1 MHGKGVS
8 KGISIGTVSIKK
20 DFEQKIVKR
29 RVKDIE
35 YEIDKYKESLAQCK
49 EEINE
54 IYKHIQK
61 EIGKKEA
68 DEYYKHIEILKD
80 SEIIEQVIREIKG
93 RKINAEFALKSVIN
107 NYINIFENLDDPDM
121 ENRIEDLKDILNRTL
136 KLMISFDEEEDK
148 KCGIRKIII
157 AKNLRPSDTAKLDLE
172 CVIGIVSE
180 VGGETSH
187 SAIMAKSLGVP
198 AVVGI
203 EGIVDKVKDGDTI
216 ILDGIDGE
224 VIKNP
229 TDKQID
235 KYLIKQDR
243 FIARKKKLEKYKTKP
258 TVTKDGYAVELSAN
272 ISTLDDLDGVLES
285 GCEGIGLFRTEFIYM
300 NEEKVPT
307 EQEQFEIYKKVAE
320 KMKNE
325 PVVIRTLDIG
335 GDKNV
340 DYLDF
345 PSEIN
350 PFLGYRAIRM
360 SLDQVDIFKIQLRA
374 ILRASVY
381 GNLKIMFPLICHYS
395 ELIKAKNILENVK
408 KDLALQGI
416 KYDKDI
422 EVGMMMEVPSA
433 VLISDDLAK
442 EVDFFSIGTND
453 LIQYTLAVDR
463 MNEHLSY
470 LFTAYHP
477 AVLQLIAKT
486 IKSAHDNNIWVGI
499 CGEVAG
505 NEALLP
511 LLVSMGID
519 EFSMNSNEILKSR
532 YVVDHLNKRK
542 YSKNIDEILSLRSS
556 TYVRQR
562 LKTMNQQ
569 HGCVY
574 KDLE

>member
-20 DFEQKIVKR
+20 NFEQKIVKR
-29 RVKDIE
+29 RVKNIE
-35 YEIDKYKESLAQCK
+35 YEIDKYKESLAKCK
-49 EEINE
+49 DEINE

-107 NYINIFENLDDPDM
+107 NYINIFENLDDPNM

-136 KLMISFDEEEDK
+136 KIMINFDEEEDK
-148 KCGIRKIII
+148 KCGIRKIIV

-187 SAIMAKSLGVP
+187 SAIMAKALGVP
-198 AVVGI
+198 AVTGI
-203 EGIVDKVKDGDTI
+203 EGIVDKVDDGDTI

-229 TDKQID
+229 SDEEIH

-243 FIARKKKLEKYKTKP
+243 FIARKKKLERYKTKP

-272 ISTLDDLDGVLES
+272 IATLDDLDGVLES

-300 NEEKVPT
+300 NKEKVPT
-307 EQEQFEIYKKVAE
+307 EQEQFEIYKKVAQ
-320 KMKNE
+320 KMGDK

-345 PSEIN
+345 PEEIN

-360 SLDQVDIFKIQLRA
+360 SLDQPDIFKTQLRA

-463 MNEHLSY
+463 MSEHLSY

-477 AVLQLIAKT
+477 GVLQLIAKT
-486 IKSAHDNNIWVGI
+486 IKSAHDNNIWVGV

-532 YVVDHLNKRK
+532 YVIDHLNKGK
-542 YSKNIDEILSLRSS
+542 YSENIDEILSLRSS

-562 LKTMNQQ
+562 LKTINQR
-569 HGCVY
+569 HGCAY